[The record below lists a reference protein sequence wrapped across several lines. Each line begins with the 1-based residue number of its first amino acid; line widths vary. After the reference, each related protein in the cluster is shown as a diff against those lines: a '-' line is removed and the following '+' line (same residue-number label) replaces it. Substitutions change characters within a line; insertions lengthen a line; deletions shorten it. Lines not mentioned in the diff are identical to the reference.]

1 MKSENASQIFFQI
14 GLRYRIQRHNKSKDI
29 INYVPLSLFGI
40 FLSRL
45 EAVCT
50 RDYYFPPRGSLRA
63 ATRIFVALF
72 GDPKYGIWT
81 HGVPHVCAL
90 MDGLIHK
97 HFIWINHRLV
107 HSWPSN
113 CNTPSSRPVPNNLKT
128 HKYLPSMCTKIWLSM
143 VFIHF
148 KFFLCETTRTLH
160 VLKFQKYS

>member
-1 MKSENASQIFFQI
+1 MT
-14 GLRYRIQRHNKSKDI
+14 I
-29 INYVPLSLFGI
+29 I
-40 FLSRL
+40 
-45 EAVCT
+45 
-50 RDYYFPPRGSLRA
+50 FPPEEACEHWA

-128 HKYLPSMCTKIWLSM
+128 HKYLPSMCTKYGSM
-143 VFIHF
+143 VFMWNH
-148 KFFLCETTRTLH
+148 TTRFRISKNSYIPKCSLFSIMKSWFAVLLH
-160 VLKFQKYS
+160 MSEKICESIFRVKIQINIIYFLHEHNRKQES